1 MSAHFTRVSLALLTA
16 VCLLGCQDQ
25 GSGPVGVDGLK
36 PQFAKKCESPPCGGG
51 GDNGGT
57 KGEYLI
63 EFFGDM
69 TGDGVSPEERITSN
83 GIHVGRFGEVTIENG
98 ILFDHTLPQ
107 RNIEFQSCF
116 GGKGFM
122 AGDPDAPVTLGF
134 EDASGEDTLGDVGLG
149 INHVKK
155 KPVTQAG
162 VVIHFR
168 AMGYCLKSTA
178 HYMLW
183 SWRFRLLSSVAAWT
197 IPVRG
202 WSWTS
207 SSPTM
212 RHAWSTWRVCA
223 GRKGL
228 CAWAVAG
235 WERSGEHRG
244 GRLVCPHCRRQ
255 TSVLA
260 GTVFH
265 RTRSPLRLWFLAAWE
280 LTSQKYGANALGLQR
295 VLGLGSYKTAWVWLH
310 KLRRAMV
317 RPDRDQLSG
326 VVQVDESYVGGVEAG
341 VRGRETIKKAIVAI
355 AAEVDGRKIGRIR
368 LRWVPDL
375 SAPVLRGFVKD
386 SIAPASTVHTDG
398 WPSYQGLAKLGLRH
412 TVTNLSTSGDPA
424 HVLMSAVH
432 RVASLL
438 KR

>member
-1 MSAHFTRVSLALLTA
+1 M
-16 VCLLGCQDQ
+16 
-25 GSGPVGVDGLK
+25 
-36 PQFAKKCESPPCGGG
+36 
-51 GDNGGT
+51 
-57 KGEYLI
+57 
-63 EFFGDM
+63 
-69 TGDGVSPEERITSN
+69 
-83 GIHVGRFGEVTIENG
+83 
-98 ILFDHTLPQ
+98 
-107 RNIEFQSCF
+107 
-116 GGKGFM
+116 
-122 AGDPDAPVTLGF
+122 
-134 EDASGEDTLGDVGLG
+134 
-149 INHVKK
+149 
-155 KPVTQAG
+155 
-162 VVIHFR
+162 
-168 AMGYCLKSTA
+168 
-178 HYMLW
+178 
-183 SWRFRLLSSVAAWT
+183 
-197 IPVRG
+197 
-202 WSWTS
+202 
-207 SSPTM
+207 
-212 RHAWSTWRVCA
+212 
-223 GRKGL
+223 
-228 CAWAVAG
+228 
-235 WERSGEHRG
+235 
-244 GRLVCPHCRRQ
+244 
-255 TSVLA
+255 LA

-341 VRGRETIKKAIVAI
+341 VRGRETIAIVAI
-355 AAEVDGRKIGRIR
+355 AAEVGRKIGRIR

-438 KR
+438 KRWVLGTLQGGIAREHLPYYLDEFTFRFPQAVQCAPTPASALYPDVGNGPQSPGNHYILGSVVYPLCANWALPD

>member
-1 MSAHFTRVSLALLTA
+1 MTVNNNRGASVFLSLLSSLSAFTQMR
-16 VCLLGCQDQ
+16 
-25 GSGPVGVDGLK
+25 
-36 PQFAKKCESPPCGGG
+36 
-51 GDNGGT
+51 
-57 KGEYLI
+57 
-63 EFFGDM
+63 
-69 TGDGVSPEERITSN
+69 
-83 GIHVGRFGEVTIENG
+83 
-98 ILFDHTLPQ
+98 
-107 RNIEFQSCF
+107 
-116 GGKGFM
+116 
-122 AGDPDAPVTLGF
+122 
-134 EDASGEDTLGDVGLG
+134 
-149 INHVKK
+149 
-155 KPVTQAG
+155 
-162 VVIHFR
+162 
-168 AMGYCLKSTA
+168 YCLKSTA

-244 GRLVCPHCRRQ
+244 GVSSAHTVEGQ

-260 GTVFH
+260 GNRVPPH
-265 RTRSPLRLWFLAAWE
+265 ALAPAYVVSRCLGAHEPEIRSQCSR
-280 LTSQKYGANALGLQR
+280 
-295 VLGLGSYKTAWVWLH
+295 GSS
-310 KLRRAMV
+310 RRA
-317 RPDRDQLSG
+317 RTGKLTRQRGSGSTSSAGPWSDRNRDQLSG

-368 LRWVPDL
+368 LALGARTSPP
-375 SAPVLRGFVKD
+375 PVLRGFVKD

-398 WPSYQGLAKLGLRH
+398 WPSYQGLAKLGFRH
-412 TVTNLSTSGDPA
+412 TVTNLSTSRRSRARA
-424 HVLMSAVH
+424 HVGRTSGGVSPQALGPRNPPRRDRPPNTSPTIWTSSPFASNRRTSRARGLLFYRLLEQAVQCAPTPASALYLGTG
-432 RVASLL
+432 RG
-438 KR
+438 KRPAEPR

>member
-1 MSAHFTRVSLALLTA
+1 MA
-16 VCLLGCQDQ
+16 VAASQLRG
-25 GSGPVGVDGLK
+25 GVDYPRTRLELDEFFPDDAACLEYVEGLRW
-36 PQFAKKCESPPCGGG
+36 PEGFVCVGCGGLG
-51 GDNGGT
+51 G
-57 KGEYLI
+57 
-63 EFFGDM
+63 
-69 TGDGVSPEERITSN
+69 VWR
-83 GIHVGRFGEVTIENG
+83 
-98 ILFDHTLPQ
+98 
-107 RNIEFQSCF
+107 
-116 GGKGFM
+116 
-122 AGDPDAPVTLGF
+122 
-134 EDASGEDTLGDVGLG
+134 AS
-149 INHVKK
+149 
-155 KPVTQAG
+155 
-162 VVIHFR
+162 R
-168 AMGYCLKSTA
+168 
-178 HYMLW
+178 
-183 SWRFRLLSSVAAWT
+183 
-197 IPVRG
+197 
-202 WSWTS
+202 
-207 SSPTM
+207 
-212 RHAWSTWRVCA
+212 
-223 GRKGL
+223 
-228 CAWAVAG
+228 
-235 WERSGEHRG
+235 

-386 SIAPASTVHTDG
+386 SIVPASTVHTDG
-398 WPSYQGLAKLGLRH
+398 WPSYQGLAKLGFRH
-412 TVTNLSTSGDPA
+412 TVTNLSGSSDPA

-438 KR
+438 KRWVLGTLQGGIAREYLPYYLDEFTFRFNRRTSRARGLLFYRLLEQAVQCAPTPASALYLGTGRGKRPAEPR